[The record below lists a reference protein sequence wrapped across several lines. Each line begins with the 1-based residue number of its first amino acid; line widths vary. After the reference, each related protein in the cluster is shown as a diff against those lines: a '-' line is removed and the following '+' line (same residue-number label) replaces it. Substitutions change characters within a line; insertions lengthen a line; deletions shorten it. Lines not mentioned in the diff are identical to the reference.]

1 MTMLTAIL
9 FSSLVTA
16 TVTSALIEK
25 FREERENSLIKS
37 KETVGDVL
45 TKLDKLAEQID
56 KLTSG
61 IDDIKD
67 IKAEIQRLKEQ
78 MGEDKR

>member
-1 MTMLTAIL
+1 MAKGRLIGVITMITAIL

-16 TVTSALIEK
+16 STTSTLIEK
-25 FREERENSLIKS
+25 FRQERESLIKS

-45 TKLDKLAEQID
+45 TKLDKLLEQID
-56 KLTSG
+56 NITTR

-67 IKAEIQRLKEQ
+67 LKAEI
-78 MGEDKR
+78 